1 MKLSALFALLSLTTW
16 GVCHADTN
24 FRCGNHLV
32 YEGDTMAKV
41 ESLCGSPTQRT
52 HSTLVKPQT
61 IWRDGRPYSLGE
73 TIVQV
78 DTWTYNFGPQ
88 KFMREMRFEDGGLIR
103 IDTLG
108 YGYNEP

>member
-1 MKLSALFALLSLTTW
+1 MKPSARFALFILIVSRAVS
-16 GVCHADTN
+16 ADTN
-24 FRCGNHLV
+24 FRCGNQLV
-32 YEGDTMAKV
+32 YEGDSMAKV
-41 ESLCGSPTQRT
+41 ESLCGTPTQRA

-61 IWRDGRPYSLGE
+61 FWRDGRPYSLGE

-88 KFMREMRFEDGGLIR
+88 KFMREMRFEDGNLVR
-103 IDTLG
+103 IDALG